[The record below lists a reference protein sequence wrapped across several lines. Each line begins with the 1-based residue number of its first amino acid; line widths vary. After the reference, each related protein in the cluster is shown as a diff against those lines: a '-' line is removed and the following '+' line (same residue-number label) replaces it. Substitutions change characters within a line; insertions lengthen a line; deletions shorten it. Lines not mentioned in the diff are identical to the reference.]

1 MEPSDKDAQAPS
13 LEVALFRES
22 ILRASMR
29 TGGVYWEGLGT
40 KLILTQVSETC
51 IM

>member
-13 LEVALFRES
+13 LEVAL
-22 ILRASMR
+22 IQ
-29 TGGVYWEGLGT
+29 GVHIEGLHENWEGLGT
-40 KLILTQVSETC
+40 KLILTPVSETC